1 MESGNSQDLNLSSEE
16 SYKQLTLGSVRP
28 LKIPGVARDFHIL
41 PIFASNFCHIIF
53 TPGKFISS
61 GFVTTAHYFRPK
73 DVIIVKDKY
82 TLVFD
87 RAQTSHLIEPMY
99 TRLLDTLYPTLLE
112 KLEAFKADEEKAGR
126 RLPPCYQRVLDDG
139 IEGRTK
145 HCKALY
151 SARDGA
157 FVKVE
162 PEAEVYTDSMQG
174 YLQKAPI
181 STFDPLPKL
190 GQYKVR
196 LSIRSILLSTPPANE
211 ENKPVVSV
219 SFVVDQLLFAPLGSR
234 VPQALVL
241 DSSDFFIPAPPPPA
255 INEEGFFDKQ
265 KQREELLQLA
275 AARATTTSAAPTDE
289 PARKGAKGRKRKQQD
304 EQIDF
309 DALFS

>member
-1 MESGNSQDLNLSSEE
+1 MSC
-16 SYKQLTLGSVRP
+16 SV
-28 LKIPGVARDFHIL
+28 L
-41 PIFASNFCHIIF
+41 
-53 TPGKFISS
+53 
-61 GFVTTAHYFRPK
+61 
-73 DVIIVKDKY
+73 
-82 TLVFD
+82 
-87 RAQTSHLIEPMY
+87 
-99 TRLLDTLYPTLLE
+99 
-112 KLEAFKADEEKAGR
+112 AGR
-126 RLPPCYQRVLDDG
+126 RLPPCYQRVLDDA
-139 IEGRTK
+139 IEGRAK
-145 HCKALY
+145 HCKTLY
-151 SARDGA
+151 SSRDGV

-181 STFDPLPKL
+181 STFDPLHKL

-219 SFVVDQLLFAPLGSR
+219 SFVVDQHLFSPLGSR

-275 AARATTTSAAPTDE
+275 AARATTTTSVAPTDE
-289 PARKGAKGRKRKQQD
+289 PARNGVKGRKRKQRD

-309 DALFS
+309 EALFS